1 MLADRGRKRPRQLD
15 REHRRGLRRVDT
27 PGPRRALGI
36 TAALPLR
43 APEPARQHA
52 GSLSH
57 RNTRVCQVS
66 RRVDPLGILTST
78 NPVTSHAVNILPD
91 MSHMASNTPRPFQ
104 PPVAQ
109 RDIKAEVAHCVGGVI
124 SPLLLNIAMQGMEE
138 AAGARYDKNCH
149 AKPGTPTV
157 ITYADDF
164 VALCHSR
171 EQAEAVRNRLS
182 TWLKPRGLSFNQDK
196 TQIVRVPRA
205 QEGEVVM

>member
-27 PGPRRALGI
+27 PGLRRALGI

-52 GSLSH
+52 GRLSH

-91 MSHMASNTPRPFQ
+91 MSHIAGDTPRPFQ

-109 RDIKAEVAHCVGGVI
+109 RDIKAEVTHCVGGVI
-124 SPLLLNIAMQGMEE
+124 SPLLANVYLHYVFDLWADWWRRHV
-138 AAGARYDKNCH
+138 ARGD
-149 AKPGTPTV
+149 V
-157 ITYADDF
+157 IIVRFADDF
-164 VALCHSR
+164 VMGFEVH
-171 EQAEAVRNRLS
+171 
-182 TWLKPRGLSFNQDK
+182 QDEC
-196 TQIVRVPRA
+196 RFLHDRS
-205 QEGEVVM
+205 G